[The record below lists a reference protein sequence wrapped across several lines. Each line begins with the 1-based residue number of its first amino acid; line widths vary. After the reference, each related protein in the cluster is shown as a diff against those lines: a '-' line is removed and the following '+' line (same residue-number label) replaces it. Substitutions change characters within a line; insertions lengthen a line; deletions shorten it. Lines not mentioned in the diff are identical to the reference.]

1 MPKVGSG
8 NYSRE
13 PHVSKTGNRN
23 ERRHMKNEAQR
34 LRYRGQQY
42 MSMSSYKIQKA
53 KKVRM
58 FINCNLMLLYLIFLT
73 LILILMVIK

>member
-1 MPKVGSG
+1 MQMKGSS
-8 NYSRE
+8 NYSRK
-13 PHVSKTGNRN
+13 PHVAKTGNRN

-42 MSMSSYKIQKA
+42 MSMSNYTIQPA

-58 FINCNLMLLYLIFLT
+58 FINFNVMLLYLIF
-73 LILILMVIK
+73 

>member
-34 LRYRGQQY
+34 LRYRGKQY
-42 MSMSSYKIQKA
+42 MSMSNYKIQRA
-53 KKVRM
+53 KEVRM
-58 FINCNLMLLYLIFLT
+58 FINCNVMLLYLNFFNIN
-73 LILILMVIK
+73 INSNGH